1 MSKGSKP
8 RPFSVAQEQYD
19 QRWDLIFGR
28 DKNQKERDWSFDKER
43 DRRDEALQKMADN
56 ARAIGLNYEED
67 GQLERDK
74 VFQAMQDDLDRM
86 IERAE
91 NENR

>member
-1 MSKGSKP
+1 MNKGSTP

-28 DKNQKERDWSFDKER
+28 DKGQKERDFSFDREMDKR
-43 DRRDEALQKMADN
+43 DND
-56 ARAIGLNYEED
+56 
-67 GQLERDK
+67 QLERNK
-74 VFQAMQDDLDRM
+74 VLQGMQNDIDRM

-91 NENR
+91 SEGPL

>member
-1 MSKGSKP
+1 MSDGGKGSKP

-19 QRWDLIFGR
+19 ERWDLIFGR
-28 DKNQKERDWSFDKER
+28 DKGQKERDFSFDREM
-43 DRRDEALQKMADN
+43 DRK
-56 ARAIGLNYEED
+56 ED

>member
-1 MSKGSKP
+1 MGLDMSDGGKGSKP

-19 QRWDLIFGR
+19 ERWDLIFGR
-28 DKNQKERDWSFDKER
+28 DKGQKERDFSFDREM
-43 DRRDEALQKMADN
+43 DRK
-56 ARAIGLNYEED
+56 ED